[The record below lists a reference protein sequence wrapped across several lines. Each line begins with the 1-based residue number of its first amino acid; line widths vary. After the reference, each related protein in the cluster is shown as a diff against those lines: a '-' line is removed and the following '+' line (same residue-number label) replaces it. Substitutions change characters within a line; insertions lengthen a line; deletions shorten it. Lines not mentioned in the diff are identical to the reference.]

1 LIGRLVDRGTKP
13 LRKNESVPHYCL
25 AGRARGAP
33 VSSFTVTRFENRIDI
48 AGSFRADGF
57 VHEALTAIGK
67 DCGYIGKQPSALT
80 WRNQGRHSFASAA
93 LRAPREKRQRRTGMA
108 LKVELKPNERII
120 IGSCVIT
127 NTDQRARLLID
138 GDNIPILRE
147 KDILTPETADTP
159 AKLVYLAVQLMYISP
174 DPQVNH
180 GTYFN
185 LVRDIVTAVPSAWP
199 IIEGI
204 NNHILNGDLY
214 HALKEAKKLVAYERK
229 LFDHNEAV
237 QGERDADAEAR
248 RSA

>member
-1 LIGRLVDRGTKP
+1 MIGRN
-13 LRKNESVPHYCL
+13 LRPALSFELDAVI
-25 AGRARGAP
+25 AVARSGNG
-33 VSSFTVTRFENRIDI
+33 E
-48 AGSFRADGF
+48 
-57 VHEALTAIGK
+57 
-67 DCGYIGKQPSALT
+67 
-80 WRNQGRHSFASAA
+80 
-93 LRAPREKRQRRTGMA
+93 TGMA

-120 IGSCVIT
+120 IGACVIT

-180 GTYFN
+180 GTYFS
-185 LVRDIVTAVPSAWP
+185 LVRDIVTAVPSSWP

-229 LFDHNEAV
+229 LLDHNATVVSEREA
-237 QGERDADAEAR
+237 GTTAR
-248 RSA
+248 HSA

>member
-1 LIGRLVDRGTKP
+1 LIRLQISRGK
-13 LRKNESVPHYCL
+13 
-25 AGRARGAP
+25 
-33 VSSFTVTRFENRIDI
+33 
-48 AGSFRADGF
+48 
-57 VHEALTAIGK
+57 ALKDQFQRLPSINLVGKGLWHIGQK
-67 DCGYIGKQPSALT
+67 
-80 WRNQGRHSFASAA
+80 ASAPDMA
-93 LRAPREKRQRRTGMA
+93 RPKPTPIRTRCNDRPCEKQQRRTGMA

-120 IGSCVIT
+120 IGACVIT

-147 KDILTPETADTP
+147 KDILTPATANTP

-204 NNHILNGDLY
+204 NNNILNGDLY
-214 HALKEAKKLVAYERK
+214 QALKEARKLVAYEKK
-229 LFDHNEAV
+229 LLDHNEAR
-237 QGERDADAEAR
+237 GKLDADTEAR